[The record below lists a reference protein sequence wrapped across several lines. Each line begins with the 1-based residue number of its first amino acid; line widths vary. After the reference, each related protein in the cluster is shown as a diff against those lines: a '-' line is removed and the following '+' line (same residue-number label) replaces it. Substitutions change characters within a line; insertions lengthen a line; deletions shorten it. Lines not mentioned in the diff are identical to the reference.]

1 MRLAARLSART
12 PRPTPICATSPA
24 AWTAVVTTSGAEL
37 GGPLRRGGGGGG
49 VGRRGASGGGA
60 AAAFGLTFAVV
71 LGFAA
76 ALGFAAVLGF
86 AAAFA
91 FVFGFGF
98 GLAAVVAVLVDTVAL
113 VALACLPSRFGRVA
127 GSEPRTDA
135 SGLAVRLALF
145 FAVLLLAGL
154 SLIGVVWD
162 ARSDDLGAALW

>member
-1 MRLAARLSART
+1 
-12 PRPTPICATSPA
+12 
-24 AWTAVVTTSGAEL
+24 VVTTSGAEL

-60 AAAFGLTFAVV
+60 AAAFGLAFAV
-71 LGFAA
+71 

-86 AAAFA
+86 AAAFAFA